1 MKKIINFIKV
11 FINNEY
17 MFSVI
22 AKVIGLFIGIVL
34 SILLARYFGTDL
46 RGVIAVIDN
55 DVSIYATFLGL
66 GVYQAYPYFKKN
78 EPQIFSQY
86 VNNISS
92 MFMVLE
98 SIAIVVAGVMIYYN
112 INVYLAIAIT
122 LMPISV
128 YVKQL
133 NYVVLVEWPKRRNMA
148 SMLISTTEIVAILL
162 LWISGSATNARAV
175 IYCYVIH
182 LINLAISFV
191 NLRVNPFG
199 IRFDLSRIWQ
209 FIKFGFIP
217 MLVYLCMT
225 INYQVDIQMM
235 KLMGCVSYSDI
246 GVYSLGVGL
255 AQKIWLIP
263 DAIKDIL
270 LSKLTKGKGEDEV
283 AKVLRINLAICL
295 VALVILVI
303 VGKPLMLF
311 MYGPEYSDSYPVM
324 VLMLAGVIGMIFY
337 KMIYSYNIAHGKR
350 VVNLIFLGTAAIVNI
365 IGNYILLPLL
375 GAFGA
380 AIVSVISYIL
390 CGMCFLVYFH
400 KVSKIP
406 ILKLVIIQKE
416 DFRMIRGFLKSA
428 LNS

>member
-1 MKKIINFIKV
+1 MKRIINFIKAC
-11 FINNEY
+11 INNEY

-22 AKVIGLFIGIVL
+22 AKIIGLFIGIVL

-46 RGVIAVIDN
+46 RGVIAVIEN

-66 GVYQAYPYFKKN
+66 GVYQAYPYFKKS
-78 EPQIFSQY
+78 EPQIFGQY
-86 VNNISS
+86 INNISS
-92 MFMVLE
+92 MFMTLE
-98 SIAIVVAGVMIYYN
+98 SIAIIVAGVMIYYN

-148 SMLISTTEIVAILL
+148 SMLISTTEIVAVLL
-162 LWISGSATNARAV
+162 LWISGSATNTQAV

-182 LINLAISFV
+182 LVNLAISFV
-191 NLRVNPFG
+191 NLHLNPFK
-199 IRFDLSRIWQ
+199 IRFDLSRMWQ

-235 KLMGCVSYSDI
+235 KLMKCVSYSDI

-270 LSKLTKGKGEDEV
+270 LSKLVKGKGEDEV
-283 AKVLRINLAICL
+283 AKVLRINLAVCL
-295 VALVILVI
+295 IALIILVI
-303 VGKPLMLF
+303 IGKPLMLF
-311 MYGPEYSDSYPVM
+311 MYGEEYSNAYPIMVM
-324 VLMLAGVIGMIFY
+324 MLTGVIGMIFY
-337 KMIYSYNIAHGKR
+337 KMVYSYNIAHGKR
-350 VVNLIFLGTAAIVNI
+350 VINLIFLGTAAVVNI
-365 IGNYILLPLL
+365 IGNYILIPLL
-375 GAFGA
+375 GMYGA
-380 AIVSVISYIL
+380 AIVSVVSYVI
-390 CGMCFLVYFH
+390 CGVCFLIYFH
-400 KVSKIP
+400 RVSKISFT
-406 ILKLVIIQKE
+406 KLLIIQKE
-416 DFRMIRGFLKSA
+416 DFKMIKGFLKKSVK
-428 LNS
+428 S